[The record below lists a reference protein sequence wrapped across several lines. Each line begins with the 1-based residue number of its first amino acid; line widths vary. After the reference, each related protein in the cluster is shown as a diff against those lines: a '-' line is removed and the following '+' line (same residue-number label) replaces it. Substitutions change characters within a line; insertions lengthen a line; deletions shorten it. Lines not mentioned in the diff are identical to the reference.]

1 MPNILNSFRQQKLS
15 TRFTLVFSL
24 ILVLFQGFIFAQN
37 TTKPDSVVRVFPGT
51 LNFLVVGDW
60 GRFGEDHQTPV
71 ANQMAKVADKI
82 NRNFIISTG
91 DNFYPHGVASVDDP
105 QWKTSFEDVYK
116 QFSLHWEWYSVLGNH
131 DYIGNPDVQV
141 AYSKI
146 SRRWRM
152 PARYFS
158 ETFAINGDTTNQVL
172 IAFIDTNPLIP
183 DFYKNKTYGPNVVS
197 QDSTAQKIWLE
208 KTLANKSPNIK
219 WKIVVGHH
227 PLYTATLKR
236 RESYD
241 TRAVR
246 HSLKGILDKYQ
257 VDAYLCGHDHDLQHL
272 LPEGKTHYFVS
283 GSGSEVTE
291 IGTLPISKLALAE
304 YGFMTFSVGSKSMNV
319 QAINHQGKV
328 VYRTEIVK

>member
-1 MPNILNSFRQQKLS
+1 MLKPFRYPVCVKSFY
-15 TRFTLVFSL
+15 VFSV
-24 ILVLFQGFIFAQN
+24 IFSIIFQGLVLGQN
-37 TTKPDSVVRVFPGT
+37 TAQSDSSVSVYPST
-51 LNFLVVGDW
+51 LNFLVIGDW
-60 GRFGEDHQTPV
+60 GRYGDDHQKSV
-71 ANQMAKVADKI
+71 ANEMAKVAEKI

-91 DNFYPHGVASVDDP
+91 DNFYPQGVASVEDP
-105 QWKTSFEDVYK
+105 QWKTSYEDVYT

-131 DYIGNPDVQV
+131 DYLGNPDAQV

-152 PARYFS
+152 PTRYFS

-172 IAFIDTNPLIP
+172 VAFVDTNPLIP
-183 DFYKNKTYGPNVVS
+183 EFYKNKIYGPNVAT
-197 QDSTAQKIWLE
+197 QDSTAQKAWLE
-208 KTLANKSPNIK
+208 KTLSNPSPNIK

-246 HSLKGILDKYQ
+246 HSLKEILDKYE

-272 LPEGKTHYFVS
+272 LPNGKTHYFVS
-283 GSGSEVTE
+283 GSGSEVTA
-291 IGTLPISKLALAE
+291 IDSLDISKMALAE
-304 YGFMTFSVGSKSMNV
+304 YGFMAFSVAQNIIYV
-319 QAINHQGKV
+319 QVINDRGKV
-328 VYRTEIVK
+328 VYRTEITK